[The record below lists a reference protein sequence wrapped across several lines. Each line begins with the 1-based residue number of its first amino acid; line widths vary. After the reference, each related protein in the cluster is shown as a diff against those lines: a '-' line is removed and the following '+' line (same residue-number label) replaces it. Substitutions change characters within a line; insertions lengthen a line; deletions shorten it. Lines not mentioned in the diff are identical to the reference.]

1 MGLIVKNIP
10 KNIWYLWLA
19 FKMALLYE
27 QLETILFMQLMKCI
41 ILSIFSEHRT
51 TMVGFQLDEETRK
64 GEEAKEEFK
73 ETEDVVPQ

>member
-1 MGLIVKNIP
+1 MVKNIP

-19 FKMALLYE
+19 LKMALLHE

-41 ILSIFSEHRT
+41 ILSIFSVHRT
-51 TMVGFQLDEETRK
+51 TMVRFKLDEETRK